1 LVCLGF
7 LYGLS
12 KPCSVGGENELDLIS
27 HAAKCL
33 FDFFFRS
40 RRVGGVVEAPVVA
53 VHLPREHRAG
63 LIGFAADGDDGI
75 DVPLQK
81 IVHVFRGMCGNIDP
95 DFGKSSDRL
104 GVNIARG
111 IRSRAMHSNDISS
124 CGAEDALGHVTAAGV
139 PRAKD
144 EDGGL
149 HR

>member
-1 LVCLGF
+1 
-7 LYGLS
+7 
-12 KPCSVGGENELDLIS
+12 
-27 HAAKCL
+27 
-33 FDFFFRS
+33 
-40 RRVGGVVEAPVVA
+40 
-53 VHLPREHRAG
+53 
-63 LIGFAADGDDGI
+63 
-75 DVPLQK
+75 
-81 IVHVFRGMCGNIDP
+81 
-95 DFGKSSDRL
+95 L

>member
-1 LVCLGF
+1 M
-7 LYGLS
+7 
-12 KPCSVGGENELDLIS
+12 
-27 HAAKCL
+27 
-33 FDFFFRS
+33 
-40 RRVGGVVEAPVVA
+40 GGVVEAPVVA